1 VAQVGG
7 WALRGRRGL
16 AAAIVT
22 AVGLL
27 AFMAAAGS
35 SAPKDSLT
43 IGLSSDASF
52 LNALIASD
60 GQSYKV
66 EWSVFDCL
74 VQYDQNLAI
83 KPMLAESWETSAD
96 GLSYTFHLRK
106 NAVWHDGRP
115 FTADDVAFWMTSML
129 NPKVRAPSRAFF
141 GGMAGYD

>member
-1 VAQVGG
+1 
-7 WALRGRRGL
+7 LM
-16 AAAIVT
+16 
-22 AVGLL
+22 

-74 VQYDQNLAI
+74 V
-83 KPMLAESWETSAD
+83 
-96 GLSYTFHLRK
+96 
-106 NAVWHDGRP
+106 RP
-115 FTADDVAFWMTSML
+115 CLWRT
-129 NPKVRAPSRAFF
+129 PS
-141 GGMAGYD
+141 